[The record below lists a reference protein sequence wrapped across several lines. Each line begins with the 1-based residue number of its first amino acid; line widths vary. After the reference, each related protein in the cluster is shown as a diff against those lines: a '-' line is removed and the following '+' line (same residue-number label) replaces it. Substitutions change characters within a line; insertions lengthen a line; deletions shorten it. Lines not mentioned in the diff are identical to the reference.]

1 MDRRVTALVLV
12 ALGLLATAAL
22 LFLVL
27 VQVFVAT
34 SPLTYLLYGLLLLVL
49 IWWDIRFHVRVIRSR
64 APSDPDRAPRERR
77 ERAAKTRGVDALIL
91 GGVALVV
98 GVVLHN
104 TCTTGITGGAVSACF
119 EYGYRDIAFLAMVVG
134 GILAVVGIVLLT
146 VPEQPRRAQ

>member
-27 VQVFVAT
+27 VQGLLAT

-64 APSDPDRAPRERR
+64 APSDPDRAPQERR
-77 ERAAKTRGVDALIL
+77 ERAAKTRGVDALVL
-91 GGVALVV
+91 GGVALVA
-98 GVVLHN
+98 GFVLHN
-104 TCTTGITGGAVSACF
+104 TCTGGITGGVVSACF
-119 EYGYRDIAFLAMVVG
+119 QYGYQDIGFLAMVVG

-146 VPEQPRRAQ
+146 VPERPTRAP